1 MASLYNSAD
10 TGVGNYKTAFPFNFE
25 RDQDI
30 PFGKLVP
37 VMCKLGVPND
47 IWKLREK
54 ILLRFEAQTAP
65 FFTPVTA
72 TVRAWFV
79 PLRLL
84 EENTEKVITGSKNGK
99 VLSESDLPVLDGLF
113 DYDTGK
119 TNAYTVAKNKAV
131 ELIYGLPKTP
141 LPSGGNYDFF
151 SADSKNS
158 KPALFYLKAYFR
170 IWFDYY
176 RDENLFEYD
185 DFDEWWQS
193 ILESDDPIGQL
204 DLLPVNWRKDYLTSA
219 LYAQQKGIAP
229 TLDMS
234 LSNVSG
240 DLELLDI
247 YSKPHDKSYAHGT
260 DDNYQLL
267 ENKYTRAAPTGVMS
281 GYGSHPDPT
290 ILGTFINRA
299 TNNFTGWT
307 NYRIE
312 QGAGLDMKG
321 TFNGLALTGATGISA
336 SDLRL
341 LFAQQRLFERLMRCG
356 SRYTEYL
363 KSNFGISP
371 TDETLQRAQYLGGF
385 KQPVI
390 TSEVLQTAEGSNPVG
405 TQRGHSISAGR
416 SGLGNHLIKEFG
428 VIMITISVMPKA
440 QYTQGISRE
449 FMLRERFDFPNPS
462 FQFLSEDEVKNY
474 EVYLDSKATG
484 DDKAEVAAANFSTFG
499 FQEMYGW
506 LKSARDEVRGSFR
519 DTKANWT
526 MARIFSSR
534 PNLNEAFVT
543 TENDSANFNRPFAVT
558 ISDGEPPILM
568 RLGHEHIA
576 WRPFARFGTPGLLDH
591 H

>member
-10 TGVGNYKTAFPFNFE
+10 TGVGNFKTAFPFNFE

-54 ILLRFEAQTAP
+54 VLLRFEAQTAP
-65 FFTPVTA
+65 FFTPVNA

-79 PLRLL
+79 PLRQL
-84 EENTEKVITGSKNGK
+84 EENTEKVITGSQNGK
-99 VLSESDLPVLDGLF
+99 VLSEEDLPVFDGLF

-119 TNAYTVAKNKAV
+119 TNAYTVAKNKLV
-131 ELIYGLPKTP
+131 EYLYGLPKTP
-141 LPSGGNYDFF
+141 LPSGGTYDFF
-151 SADSKNS
+151 AKDAAGD
-158 KPALFYLKAYFR
+158 KPALYYLKAYVK
-170 IWFDYY
+170 IWFDFY
-176 RDENLFEYD
+176 RDENLFEYS
-185 DFDEWWQS
+185 DFDEFWQS
-193 ILESDDPIGQL
+193 IIESEDPIGQL
-204 DLLPVNWRKDYLTSA
+204 DLLPVNWKKDYLTSC
-219 LYAQQKGIAP
+219 LYNQQKGIAP
-229 TLDMS
+229 TLNMNFYPEDDFS
-234 LSNVSG
+234 LYIRDSKNATSTSPVEK
-240 DLELLDI
+240 LEVGLN
-247 YSKPHDKSYAHGT
+247 P
-260 DDNYQLL
+260 
-267 ENKYTRAAPTGVMS
+267 AATT
-281 GYGSHPDPT
+281 YGSNLFASNAGVT
-290 ILGTFINRA
+290 YG
-299 TNNFTGWT
+299 NNP
-307 NYRIE
+307 
-312 QGAGLDMKG
+312 AGNPIQKIRFG
-321 TFNGLALTGATGISA
+321 FNTDNVLHGNSGISA

-363 KSNFGISP
+363 QSNFGISP
-371 TDETLQRAQYLGGF
+371 TDGTLQRAQYLGGF

-390 TSEVLQTAEGSNPVG
+390 TSEVLQTGVGDTPVG

-416 SGLGNHLIKEFG
+416 SPLGNYLIKEFG

-449 FMLRERFDFPNPS
+449 FMLRQRFDFPNPS

-474 EVYLDSKATG
+474 EVYLDSKASG
-484 DDKAEVAAANFSTFG
+484 DDKAEVAAENFKTFG

-526 MARIFSSR
+526 MARFFASR
-534 PNLNEAFVT
+534 PQLNEAFVT
-543 TENDSANFNRPFAVT
+543 TSGDSSSFARPFAVT
-558 ISDGEPPILM
+558 VSDSEPPILM
-568 RLGHEHIA
+568 RMGHNHTV

>member
-65 FFTPVTA
+65 FFTPVNA
-72 TVRAWFV
+72 TIRAWFV
-79 PLRLL
+79 PLRQL
-84 EENTEKVITGSKNGK
+84 EENTEKVITGSQNGK
-99 VLSESDLPVLDGLF
+99 VLSEEDLPEFDGLF

-119 TNAYTVAKNKAV
+119 TNAFTVAKNKLV
-131 ELIYGLPKTP
+131 EYLYGLPKTP
-141 LPSGGNYDFF
+141 LPSGGTYDFF
-151 SADSKNS
+151 AKGEPGD
-158 KPALFYLKAYFR
+158 KPALYFLKAYVK
-170 IWFDYY
+170 IWFDFY
-176 RDENLFEYD
+176 RDENLFEYS
-185 DFDEWWQS
+185 DFDEFWQS
-193 ILESDDPIGQL
+193 IIESDDPIGQL
-204 DLLPVNWRKDYLTSA
+204 DLLPVNWKKDYLTSC
-219 LYAQQKGIAP
+219 LYNQQKGVAP
-229 TLDMS
+229 TLDFQIYNGSGSIQLDDLLARYNSFRKVAGTGDAS
-234 LSNVSG
+234 LTPNNFSPVYRPAANVSG
-240 DLELLDI
+240 TPTKL
-247 YSKPHDKSYAHGT
+247 
-260 DDNYQLL
+260 
-267 ENKYTRAAPTGVMS
+267 TGVYANFDQDFVRNTGD
-281 GYGSHPDPT
+281 GYIDGVLEKFS
-290 ILGTFINRA
+290 L
-299 TNNFTGWT
+299 
-307 NYRIE
+307 
-312 QGAGLDMKG
+312 KG
-321 TFNGLALTGATGISA
+321 NLNGLSINGQTGISA
-336 SDLRL
+336 TDLRL

-363 KSNFGISP
+363 QSNFGISP
-371 TDETLQRAQYLGGF
+371 TDGTLQRAQYLGGF

-390 TSEVLQTAEGSNPVG
+390 TSEVLQTGVGDTPVG

-416 SGLGNHLIKEFG
+416 SGLGNYLIKEFG
-428 VIMITISVMPKA
+428 IIMITISVMPKA

-449 FMLRERFDFPNPS
+449 FMLRQRFDFPNPS

-474 EVYLDSKATG
+474 EVYLDSKASG
-484 DDKAEVAAANFSTFG
+484 DDKAEVAAENFKTFG

-526 MARIFSSR
+526 MARFFSSR
-534 PNLNEAFVT
+534 PQLNEAFIT
-543 TENDSANFNRPFAVT
+543 TSGDSSNFARPFAVT
-558 ISDGEPPILM
+558 VTDSEPPILM
-568 RLGHEHIA
+568 RMGHNHTV